1 MSALAVISCTFAS
14 TIGFYIVWRKYI
26 SYFDKDIMKSNTNNE
41 IWTNSSQ
48 SMYPHNEGRCH
59 SRPGGFGRRLLP
71 TLRKRCFLSLSFME
85 IAVLFLIYRLCTSQ
99 YYRNLRTPLSL
110 RGLLPPRLLA
120 FLGIVLLLLLL
131 GSDLVIEVLLL
142 LLDAR

>member
-14 TIGFYIVWRKYI
+14 TIGFYIVWSKYI

-48 SMYPHNEGRCH
+48 SMYPYNEGRCH

-85 IAVLFLIYRLCTSQ
+85 IAVLFSFIAFVQFYQ
-99 YYRNLRTPLSL
+99 NLRTPLSL

-120 FLGIVLLLLLL
+120 FLGIVLLLL

>member
-1 MSALAVISCTFAS
+1 
-14 TIGFYIVWRKYI
+14 
-26 SYFDKDIMKSNTNNE
+26 
-41 IWTNSSQ
+41 
-48 SMYPHNEGRCH
+48 MYPYNEGRCH

-85 IAVLFLIYRLCTSQ
+85 IAVLFSFIAFVQ
-99 YYRNLRTPLSL
+99 FYRNLRTPLSL

-120 FLGIVLLLLLL
+120 FLGRVLLLLLLLL

-142 LLDAR
+142 LLLDAR

>member
-1 MSALAVISCTFAS
+1 MISCTFAS
-14 TIGFYIVWRKYI
+14 TIGFYIVWSKYI

-48 SMYPHNEGRCH
+48 SMYPYNEGRCH

-85 IAVLFLIYRLCTSQ
+85 IAVLFSFIAFVQ
-99 YYRNLRTPLSL
+99 FYRNLRTPLSL

-120 FLGIVLLLLLL
+120 FLGRVLLLLLLL

>member
-1 MSALAVISCTFAS
+1 MQIQGV
-14 TIGFYIVWRKYI
+14 G
-26 SYFDKDIMKSNTNNE
+26 
-41 IWTNSSQ
+41 
-48 SMYPHNEGRCH
+48 SMYPYNEGRCH

-85 IAVLFLIYRLCTSQ
+85 IAVLFSFIAFVQ

-120 FLGIVLLLLLL
+120 LLGRVLLLLLLLLL

-142 LLDAR
+142 LLLLDAR

>member
-1 MSALAVISCTFAS
+1 
-14 TIGFYIVWRKYI
+14 
-26 SYFDKDIMKSNTNNE
+26 
-41 IWTNSSQ
+41 
-48 SMYPHNEGRCH
+48 MYPYNEGRCH

-85 IAVLFLIYRLCTSQ
+85 IAVLFSFIAFVQ
-99 YYRNLRTPLSL
+99 FYRNLRTPLSL

-120 FLGIVLLLLLL
+120 FLGRVLLLLLLLL

>member
-1 MSALAVISCTFAS
+1 
-14 TIGFYIVWRKYI
+14 
-26 SYFDKDIMKSNTNNE
+26 
-41 IWTNSSQ
+41 
-48 SMYPHNEGRCH
+48 MYPHNEGRCH

-120 FLGIVLLLLLL
+120 FLGRVLLLLLL
-131 GSDLVIEVLLL
+131 LLVGSDLVIEVLLL

>member
-1 MSALAVISCTFAS
+1 
-14 TIGFYIVWRKYI
+14 
-26 SYFDKDIMKSNTNNE
+26 
-41 IWTNSSQ
+41 
-48 SMYPHNEGRCH
+48 MYPYTEGRCH

-85 IAVLFLIYRLCTSQ
+85 IAVLFSFIAFVQ
-99 YYRNLRTPLSL
+99 FYRNLRTPLSL

-120 FLGIVLLLLLL
+120 FLGRVLLLLLL
-131 GSDLVIEVLLL
+131 LVGSDLVIEVLLL

>member
-1 MSALAVISCTFAS
+1 
-14 TIGFYIVWRKYI
+14 
-26 SYFDKDIMKSNTNNE
+26 
-41 IWTNSSQ
+41 
-48 SMYPHNEGRCH
+48 MYPYTEGRCH

-85 IAVLFLIYRLCTSQ
+85 IAVLFSFIAFVQ
-99 YYRNLRTPLSL
+99 FYRNLRTPLSL

-131 GSDLVIEVLLL
+131 LGSDLVIEVLLL
-142 LLDAR
+142 LLLDAR